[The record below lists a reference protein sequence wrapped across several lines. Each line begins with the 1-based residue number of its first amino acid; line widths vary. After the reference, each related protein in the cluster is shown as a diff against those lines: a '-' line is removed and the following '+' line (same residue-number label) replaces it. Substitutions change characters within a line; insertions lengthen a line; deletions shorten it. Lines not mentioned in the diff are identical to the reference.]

1 MNRPMIVAMYLIGGV
16 VAGYFSIY
24 FLIEMKREYGDKFTR
39 PRNRVSKIIIP
50 NRSIDTSCFNFDWS
64 ILYAESLFLWMV
76 WAS

>member
-39 PRNRVSKIIIP
+39 PRNRVSDTIIP
-50 NRSIDTSCFNFDWS
+50 N
-64 ILYAESLFLWMV
+64 LFV
-76 WAS
+76 RY